1 MKMTDQLKVVSRRKI
16 SKNQAIEQ
24 FERFKETK
32 DASGI
37 DVKENHAG
45 YSSAYAEGW
54 TRIFGKKDEIE
65 NKATQNVAFTGEED
79 TETEI

>member
-1 MKMTDQLKVVSRRKI
+1 MKNKFEVVSRRKI

-54 TRIFGKKDEIE
+54 QRIFGKKDE
-65 NKATQNVAFTGEED
+65 QVTGEED
-79 TETEI
+79 TETET